1 MGFRRNP
8 AEIVDIRAEPFNAPL
23 HEPFAIATGSK
34 SEARNILIRVKLRSG
49 VPGYGEGAGSA
60 ATGRADQDLELLR
73 ARAAGR
79 VLLGKDA
86 RSWRRLLEVIEEEVE
101 PRWGFLRAALGM
113 AVLDALTR
121 QCRIPLRLLFG
132 GAESSVSS
140 DVTVTIV
147 PPSKAAMDARR
158 IAAMGVKTI
167 KIKVGTDLE
176 ADLGRVLSVRAAAP
190 RASLFLDANQGYSPR
205 QAIALVRRL
214 RSRGVEPMFFEQPV
228 AKDDFPGLAAVAR
241 LARIPVVADESAQ
254 EPGDVPRLARLKAA
268 QVVNIKLMKRGL
280 LAAYDA
286 AVCARGLGLG
296 LMMGGMVESCLAM
309 GCAAHFAAGLGGFKI
324 VDLDTP
330 LWFQRSLTKGLSLG
344 PGGVYDLSKVTA
356 GIGVVPRGRRST

>member
-8 AEIVDIRAEPFNAPL
+8 AEIVDIRAQPFNAPL
-23 HEPFAIATGSK
+23 REPFTIASGSK
-34 SEARNILIRVKLRSG
+34 SEARNVLVRIKLRSG
-49 VPGYGEGAGSA
+49 VLGYGEGAGSA
-60 ATGRADQDLELLR
+60 ATGRADQDLDLLR
-73 ARAAGR
+73 ARAAGE

-86 RSWRRLLEVIEEEVE
+86 RSWRRLLEAIEEEVD

-113 AVLDALTR
+113 AVLDAFAR
-121 QCRIPLRLLFG
+121 QSRMPLRLLFG
-132 GAESSVSS
+132 GAERLVRS

-147 PPSKAAMDARR
+147 PPSKAALDARR

-176 ADLGRVLSVRAAAP
+176 DDLGRVVSVRAAAP
-190 RASLFLDANQGYSPR
+190 RAKLFLDANQGYSPP

-214 RSRGVEPMFFEQPV
+214 RSRGIEPMVFEQPV
-228 AKDDFPGLAAVAR
+228 EKDDFSGLAAVAR
-241 LARIPVVADESAQ
+241 LARIPVVADESVQ
-254 EPGDVPRLARLKAA
+254 TPGDVPRLARLKAA
-268 QVVNIKLMKRGL
+268 QIVNIKLMKRGL

-286 AVCARGLGLG
+286 AICARGLGLG

-309 GCAAHFAAGLGGFKI
+309 GCAAHFAAGLGGFQI

-330 LWFQRSLTKGLSLG
+330 LWFRTSPTEGLSLG

-356 GIGVVPRGRRST
+356 GIGVVPRATAT